1 MNISNL
7 LLLLAMQKMMQPKQ
21 TMSMEDK
28 HEEYNQMAIQHRMA
42 GGRESD
48 LNPMLQFFVQNPTG
62 SDTGPNQMRQ
72 EQFQAAASADPFL
85 GVFQQALIQQ

>member
-7 LLLLAMQKMMQPKQ
+7 LLLLAMQKMLKPKAQ
-21 TMSMEDK
+21 TQEEK
-28 HEEYNQMAIQHRMA
+28 HEEYQQMAIQNRMA
-42 GGRESD
+42 GGKESD

-62 SDTGPNQMRQ
+62 SDTGPSQMRQ

-85 GVFQQALIQQ
+85 GVFQQALLQQ

>member
-1 MNISNL
+1 MNFENL
-7 LLLLAMQKMMQPKQ
+7 LLLLAMQKMMKPKAQ
-21 TMSMEDK
+21 TIEDRRD
-28 HEEYNQMAIQHRMA
+28 EYQDMAIQTRM
-42 GGRESD
+42 GGGKESD

-62 SDTGPNQMRQ
+62 SDTGPNQVRQ